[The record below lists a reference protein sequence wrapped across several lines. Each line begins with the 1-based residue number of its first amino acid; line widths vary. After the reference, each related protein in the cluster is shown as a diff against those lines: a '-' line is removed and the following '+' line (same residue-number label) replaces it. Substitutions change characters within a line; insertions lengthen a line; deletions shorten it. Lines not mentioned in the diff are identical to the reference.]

1 MEEIVLR
8 PVGVVRHGMPFDKS
22 VEWDRWRNPSTI
34 EVFPEYGDGLRGLE
48 EYSHVFVLFFLH
60 LEKRVEL
67 LIRPR
72 GRPDMPVVGIFASRS
87 PVRPNPVGLAVCRL
101 VEVSG
106 NIVRVLGLDAYTGT
120 PVIDIK
126 PYDYYDVVEKPK
138 VPEWFEKLWREREGW

>member
-87 PVRPNPVGLAVCRL
+87 PV
-101 VEVSG
+101 
-106 NIVRVLGLDAYTGT
+106 
-120 PVIDIK
+120 
-126 PYDYYDVVEKPK
+126 
-138 VPEWFEKLWREREGW
+138 